1 MKFVQC
7 IDVFV
12 QTVCYIS
19 MDSNLKVAME
29 GMLNGEVLWK

>member
-19 MDSNLKVAME
+19 MDSNLKADTE
-29 GMLNGEVLWK
+29 ELLNGEVLWK